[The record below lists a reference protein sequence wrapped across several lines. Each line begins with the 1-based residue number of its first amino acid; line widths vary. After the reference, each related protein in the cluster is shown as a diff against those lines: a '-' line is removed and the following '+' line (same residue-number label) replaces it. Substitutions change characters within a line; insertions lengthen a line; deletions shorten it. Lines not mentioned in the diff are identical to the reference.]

1 MLCSSKN
8 NLRPD
13 KQLRN
18 RLVSLGYSFVC
29 LTINIVLFLL
39 WPQYSLYLTFSLLLI
54 SSLCI
59 YLTIK
64 TISDGETA
72 MSYGGF
78 ANEILKNS
86 FLAQRIENSLL
97 ETVIENELSKDLF
110 KHDCVFKFLEQNLA
124 EGKNNKSALYELKS
138 ACENLSSQRVNIA
151 LKLHTDS
158 TTIFN
163 DEEWFE
169 VSVSPIFL
177 KKADIFEGPYS
188 IKAIKKDTYLLW
200 SCKNIT
206 AEKNMEQ
213 IFHEERQSMH
223 DFLDYLPVGLYVI
236 NREHRIEYVNH
247 AFAQMLE
254 RSREELLGQN
264 LCDFMSQISK
274 LPEPTPLW
282 NGKLYFM
289 TADDQTLDCFV
300 FHQNFREHQQIK
312 TRGVVICGLPDNQH
326 LQSDL
331 NSAYDKISWLFNYA
345 PVGIIFAS
353 THGEIRACN
362 NTAARFLHINTDN
375 INGHN
380 LFEHI
385 NSADIAKI
393 RHEFEEV
400 ASGHTGSANT
410 DVHIKLETEEKIA
423 MIYISP
429 MQKLH
434 SSSPKNNEGLVLYL
448 MDATKQKSLEQQF
461 AQAQKMQAIGQ
472 LAGGVAHDFNNLL
485 TAMIGFC
492 DLLLQ
497 RHGVGDPSFSDLTQ
511 IRQNANRAA
520 GLVRQL
526 LAFSRKQPLQP
537 KLIDI
542 TEKFTE
548 LSIMLKRILGEQ
560 ITLKFYHS
568 NELGFVRVD
577 PTQFSQVIMNLAINA
592 KDAMNGHGIININ
605 THVATLKEPVQFGED
620 TIKPGEFVVIDVID
634 NGCGIP
640 PENLNR
646 IFDPFFSTK
655 QNVVGSG
662 TGLGLAMVYG
672 IVRQTEGF
680 IKVSSTVGQGTTFSI
695 YLPRFEH
702 DNEENTANEIGNQ
715 QAITTPD
722 GTPVLT
728 VKETIKSPIT
738 NVSGKMIFGLNVSM
752 IDRNF
757 ETPKEEKNDNI
768 RILFVEDEDSVR
780 TFATRALKK
789 KGYDIISC
797 NSSENALEQ
806 LEQNCQFDLLL
817 TDMMLPGMSGAELAI
832 LVKEKI
838 PNIKIILASGYS
850 EEIARQGL
858 SDSSAFEF
866 IAKPY
871 SLGDLTKKVFDVLNK
886 PE

>member
-8 NLRPD
+8 NHRPD
-13 KQLRN
+13 KKLQS
-18 RLVSLGYSFVC
+18 RLISLAYTLVF
-29 LTINIVLFLL
+29 LTINIILFLL
-39 WPQYSLYLTFSLLLI
+39 WPEYQLYLIFSMLLI

-59 YLTIK
+59 YLTLK

-72 MSYGGF
+72 MTYGGF
-78 ANEILKNS
+78 ANEILRNEFQAK
-86 FLAQRIENSLL
+86 RIENSRL
-97 ETVIENELSKDLF
+97 ETIIENERAKDLF
-110 KHDCVFKFLEQNLA
+110 KQDCVFKFLESNLA
-124 EGKNNKSALYELKS
+124 DGKSNKAALCTLKA
-138 ACENLSSQRVNIA
+138 ACENLSSETVSLA
-151 LKLHTDS
+151 LRFNSDNAHL
-158 TTIFN
+158 FN

-188 IKAIKKDTYLLW
+188 IKAIKKDTYLFW

-213 IFHEERQSMH
+213 IFHEERKSLH

-236 NREHRIEYVNH
+236 DREHKIEYINH

-254 RSREELLGQN
+254 RSREELLGHQLDN
-264 LCDFMSQISK
+264 FTSAVSK
-274 LPEPTPLW
+274 LPDPSASW
-282 NGKLYFM
+282 QGKLYFT
-289 TADDQTLDCFV
+289 TADDEAVECYVL
-300 FHQNFREHQQIK
+300 HENFRENQQIK
-312 TRGVVICGLPDNQH
+312 TRGVAVSNLPGDKQLH
-326 LQSDL
+326 SDL

-345 PVGIIFAS
+345 PVGIIFTDS
-353 THGEIRACN
+353 SGTIRTCN
-362 NTAARFLHINTDN
+362 QTAAAFLHTTPDEIKD
-375 INGHN
+375 HS
-380 LFEHI
+380 LLEHI
-385 NSADIAKI
+385 NSEDSAKI
-393 RHEFEEV
+393 QQDFTNIANQTISS
-400 ASGHTGSANT
+400 ASIDAHLKF
-410 DVHIKLETEEKIA
+410 DKEEKIA
-423 MIYISP
+423 SFYISP
-429 MQKLH
+429 MQKFY
-434 SSSPKNNEGLVLYL
+434 SAGSNNDGLVIYL
-448 MDATKQKSLEQQF
+448 IDATKQKSLEQQF

-497 RHGVGDPSFSDLTQ
+497 RHGVGDPSFADLTQ
-511 IRQNANRAA
+511 IKQNANRAA

-526 LAFSRKQPLQP
+526 LAFSRKQPLKP

-548 LSIMLKRILGEQ
+548 LSLMLKRILGEQ
-560 ITLKFYHS
+560 IVLKFYHS
-568 NELGFVRVD
+568 NELGYVRVD
-577 PTQFSQVIMNLAINA
+577 PTQFSQVILNLAINA
-592 KDAMNGHGIININ
+592 KDAMDGHGTININ
-605 THVATLKEPVQFGED
+605 THVETLNEPYQFGAD

-634 NGCGIP
+634 TGCGIP
-640 PENLNR
+640 PENLSR

-680 IKVSSTVGQGTTFSI
+680 IKVDSVVGQGTTFSV
-695 YLPRFEH
+695 YLPRFES
-702 DNEENTANEIGNQ
+702 NAEEENNTDSIDKHEVKNA
-715 QAITTPD
+715 D

-728 VKETIKSPIT
+728 VKETIKSPVT
-738 NVSGKMIFGLNVSM
+738 TVNGKMIFGLNVSM

-757 ETPKEEKNDNI
+757 ENSQTKDASSI

-806 LEQNCQFDLLL
+806 LEQDNHFDLLL
-817 TDMMLPGMSGAELAI
+817 TDMMLPGMSGAELAAI
-832 LVKEKI
+832 VKEKI
-838 PNIKIILASGYS
+838 PGIKIILASGYS

-858 SDSSAFEF
+858 SNSDDFDF
-866 IAKPY
+866 IAKPF
-871 SLGDLTKKVFDVLNK
+871 SLGDLTKKVFDVLNQAEK
-886 PE
+886 

>member
-1 MLCSSKN
+1 MLCNSKN

-18 RLVSLGYSFVC
+18 RLISLAYALVC
-29 LTINIVLFLL
+29 LIINIIMFLL
-39 WPQYSLYLTFSLLLI
+39 WTEYSLYFILSLLFI
-54 SSLCI
+54 SSICI
-59 YLTIK
+59 YLTLK
-64 TISDGETA
+64 TINDGETA
-72 MSYGGF
+72 MTYGGF

-86 FLAQRIENSLL
+86 IYSQRIENSLL
-97 ETVIENELSKDLF
+97 ETIIENELSKDLF
-110 KHDCVFKFLEQNLA
+110 KNDCVFKFIEQHLA
-124 EGKNNKSALYELKS
+124 EGKNNKSALYTLKS
-138 ACENLSSQRVNIA
+138 ACENLTSERVHIA

-158 TTIFN
+158 ETIFN

-169 VSVSPIFL
+169 ISVCPIFL
-177 KKADIFEGPYS
+177 KKTDIFEGPYS
-188 IKAIKKDTYLLW
+188 IKAIKKDTYLFW

-206 AEKNMEQ
+206 AQKNMEQ

-236 NREHRIEYVNH
+236 NREHKIEYINH

-254 RSREELLGQN
+254 RSREELLGHN
-264 LCDFMSQISK
+264 LSEFISPVSK
-274 LPEPTPLW
+274 LPEASASW
-282 NGKLYFM
+282 NGKLYFI
-289 TADDQTLDCFV
+289 TANEQPIDCFV
-300 FHQNFREHQQIK
+300 FHQNFRENQQIK
-312 TRGVVICGLPDNQH
+312 TRGVIICGLPNHQN
-326 LQSDL
+326 LQNDL

-345 PVGIIFAS
+345 PVGIIFADNQ
-353 THGEIRACN
+353 GEIRACN
-362 NTAARFLHINTDN
+362 NTAARFLQVEAEN
-375 INGHN
+375 INGHS

-385 NSADIAKI
+385 NSNDITKI

-400 ASGHTGSANT
+400 VSGHTGSAST
-410 DVHIKLETEEKIA
+410 DVHLKLEKEEKIA
-423 MIYISP
+423 IIYISP
-429 MQKLH
+429 MQKLY
-434 SSSPKNNEGLVLYL
+434 SSGSSNDGLVLYL

-548 LSIMLKRILGEQ
+548 LSLMLKRILGEQ

-568 NELGFVRVD
+568 NELGFIRVD

-592 KDAMNGHGIININ
+592 KDAMEGHGVININ
-605 THVATLKEPVQFGED
+605 THVETLHEPVQFGED
-620 TIKPGEFVVIDVID
+620 TIKPGEFVVVDVID

-655 QNVVGSG
+655 QNIVGSG

-680 IKVSSTVGQGTTFSI
+680 IKVSSTVGKGTTFSI
-695 YLPRFEH
+695 YLPRFEQNIEE
-702 DNEENTANEIGNQ
+702 DNTTDTVHPHS
-715 QAITTPD
+715 ITTAD
-722 GTPVLT
+722 GTPILT
-728 VKETIKSPIT
+728 VKETIQSPVT

-752 IDRNF
+752 IDRNY
-757 ETPKEEKNDNI
+757 ETKKDEKNKNI

-806 LEQNCQFDLLL
+806 LEKDCKFDLLL
-817 TDMMLPGMSGAELAI
+817 TDMMLPGMNGAELATI
-832 LVKEKI
+832 VKEKI
-838 PNIKIILASGYS
+838 PTIKIILASGYS

-858 SDSSAFEF
+858 SNSAAFEF
-866 IAKPY
+866 IAKPF
-871 SLGDLTKKVFDVLNK
+871 SLGDLTQKVFNVLNQS
-886 PE
+886 EQ